1 MICYGLHH
9 LTLVSTSVTYTTS
22 SRSIEQMVGRYLDL
36 GELLARSQLAYGL
49 LRQEIVPQD
58 VLYQLIEER
67 CQELYIGRV
76 TQYLDDP
83 IMSHD
88 P

>member
-1 MICYGLHH
+1 MIRCH
-9 LTLVSTSVTYTTS
+9 
-22 SRSIEQMVGRYLDL
+22 LDL
-36 GELLARSQLAYGL
+36 WELLARSQLAYGL

-58 VLYQLIEER
+58 MLYQLIEER

-88 P
+88 PQLRIEVA

>member
-1 MICYGLHH
+1 MIRRH
-9 LTLVSTSVTYTTS
+9 
-22 SRSIEQMVGRYLDL
+22 LDL
-36 GELLARSQLAYGL
+36 REFLARSQLAYGL

-58 VLYQLIEER
+58 MLYQLVEER
-67 CQELYIGRV
+67 SQELDIGRV

-88 P
+88 PQLRIEIA

>member
-1 MICYGLHH
+1 
-9 LTLVSTSVTYTTS
+9 
-22 SRSIEQMVGRYLDL
+22 MVGRHLDL
-36 GELLARSQLAYGL
+36 WEFLAGSQLAYGL
-49 LRQEIVPQD
+49 LRQEIVPRD